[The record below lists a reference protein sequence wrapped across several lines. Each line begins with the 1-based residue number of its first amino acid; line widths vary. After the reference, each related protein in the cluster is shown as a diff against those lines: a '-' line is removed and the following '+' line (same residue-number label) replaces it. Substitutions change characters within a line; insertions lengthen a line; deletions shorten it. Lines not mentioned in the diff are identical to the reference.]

1 MREYYA
7 CPDGKDY
14 MIQLDDDAKFISIT
28 NIETRIKVNYPF
40 QNHTEALS
48 QYKSWIANADVRL
61 PKTFFIETSPKI
73 SLSDLREE
81 LAKHDLTLP
90 PAEKLGKYIFFH
102 GYKSIVVDGELDNKF
117 VVPELDLVSLRRL
130 SRNKRRVMIAASTQF
145 NTGLFAR

>member
-14 MIQLDDDAKFISIT
+14 FIQLEDDAKFISIT
-28 NIETRIKVNYPF
+28 NIETRIKTNYPF

-61 PKTFFIETSPKI
+61 PKTFYIETSPKI
-73 SLSDLREE
+73 SLYDLRDE

-90 PAEKLGKYIFFH
+90 QAEKLSKFIIFH
-102 GYKSIVVDGELDNKF
+102 GHQSIIIDGDFDNKMI
-117 VVPELDLVSLRRL
+117 PEINLVSLRRI
-130 SRNKRRVMIAASTQF
+130 SRNKRRVMTAANLQI

>member
-1 MREYYA
+1 MKQYYA

-14 MIQLDDDAKFISIT
+14 IIQLEDDAKFVSIT

-48 QYKSWIANADVRL
+48 QYKTWIANADIRL
-61 PKTFFIETSPKI
+61 PKTFFIETNPVTPI
-73 SLSDLREE
+73 QALREE

-90 PAEKLGKYIFFH
+90 GIEKLSKYIVFH
-102 GYKSIVVDGELDNKF
+102 GYQSMVIDGDFDNKII
-117 VVPELDLVSLRRL
+117 PEMSLASLMRI
-130 SRNKRRVMIAASTQF
+130 SRNKKKTSIIPELQY